1 MHLLSKFLVGAALYL
16 SSQALVAQTLYAGYL
31 NTIQNTL
38 QYDGKHF
45 TGTLSPLVNCI
56 NLKSALDMQPLP
68 AAIDSLIQGLSD
80 GSIEIVIGLVADDA
94 RDAVATAS
102 KPILRLPAMLI
113 SREAFDPKQ
122 LSDVLVSTARGSA
135 YAHALKRAD
144 AIIQYA
150 DSYNGALEQFFNGDV
165 EAAVIPKAS
174 MSMSADMIDD
184 NLFVAP
190 FSEDRIV
197 YYVSNRSPQADA
209 YLEAI
214 GNGINNCMVQT
225 KR

>member
-1 MHLLSKFLVGAALYL
+1 
-16 SSQALVAQTLYAGYL
+16 
-31 NTIQNTL
+31 
-38 QYDGKHF
+38 
-45 TGTLSPLVNCI
+45 
-56 NLKSALDMQPLP
+56 
-68 AAIDSLIQGLSD
+68 
-80 GSIEIVIGLVADDA
+80 
-94 RDAVATAS
+94 
-102 KPILRLPAMLI
+102 
-113 SREAFDPKQ
+113 
-122 LSDVLVSTARGSA
+122 
-135 YAHALKRAD
+135 
-144 AIIQYA
+144 
-150 DSYNGALEQFFNGDV
+150 
-165 EAAVIPKAS
+165 